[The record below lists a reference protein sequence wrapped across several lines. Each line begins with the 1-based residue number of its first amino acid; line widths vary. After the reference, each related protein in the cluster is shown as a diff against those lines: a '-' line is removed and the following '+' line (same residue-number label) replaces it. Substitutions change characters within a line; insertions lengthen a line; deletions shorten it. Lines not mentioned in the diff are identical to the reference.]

1 MTFPPFFD
9 IFITFV
15 PYRIYNMTFS
25 WIDITGMVAAATM
38 AIGYMPQTIRTIRTR
53 STDDIA
59 MSSFLLMAIG
69 AFFFMVQGL
78 LTKNYYLA
86 AANFLTSSMS
96 AVIVGIKISNDRKK
110 RRAAKGNGK

>member
-1 MTFPPFFD
+1 M
-9 IFITFV
+9 
-15 PYRIYNMTFS
+15 NFS
-25 WIDITGMVAAATM
+25 WIDITGIVAAATM

-59 MSSFLLMAIG
+59 MASFLLMAVG

-110 RRAAKGNGK
+110 RRAAKGKGK

>member
-1 MTFPPFFD
+1 MD
-9 IFITFV
+9 I
-15 PYRIYNMTFS
+15 P
-25 WIDITGMVAAATM
+25 WIDITGTVAAATM

-59 MSSFLLMAIG
+59 MTSFLLMAIG

-78 LTKNYYLA
+78 LTANYYLA

-96 AVIVGIKISNDRKK
+96 TVICVIKISNDRKK
-110 RRAAKGNGK
+110 KRAARNS